1 MILHKTQILTCFS
14 INSKMRV
21 TQNIED
27 GTGSRRLYLE
37 MQETSPCLCYDLVGR
52 QATSLP
58 FIL

>member
-14 INSKMRV
+14 INSKIKV

-37 MQETSPCLCYDLVGR
+37 MQETSPCLCYDLVER
-52 QATSLP
+52 QATSLS